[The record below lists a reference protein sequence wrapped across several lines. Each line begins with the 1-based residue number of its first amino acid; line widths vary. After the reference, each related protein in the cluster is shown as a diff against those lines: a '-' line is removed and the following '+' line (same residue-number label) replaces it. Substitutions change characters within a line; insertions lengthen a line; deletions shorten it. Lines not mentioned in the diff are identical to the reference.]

1 MKLLVFFHLLKFYLY
16 SRLSYVYR
24 LFEDTAW
31 HPVWKEEFDT
41 APVLR
46 KAIIY
51 GYGPFRTWMSIG
63 HWCVKYKESY
73 GAIVSVSNFSLSLL
87 STVTSVGLINLKF
100 YIFLFDT
107 YLSQH

>member
-1 MKLLVFFHLLKFYLY
+1 MKLLVFFHLQKFYLY

-24 LFEDTAW
+24 LCEDTAW
-31 HPVWKEEFDT
+31 HPVWKEEFDK

-63 HWCVKYKESY
+63 HWCV
-73 GAIVSVSNFSLSLL
+73 
-87 STVTSVGLINLKF
+87 
-100 YIFLFDT
+100 
-107 YLSQH
+107 

>member
-1 MKLLVFFHLLKFYLY
+1 MFVCVNLYFCVLVWLVYYFHEVTGLFPLQKFYLY

-24 LFEDTAW
+24 LCEDTAW
-31 HPVWKEEFDT
+31 HPVWKEEFDK

-63 HWCVKYKESY
+63 HWCV
-73 GAIVSVSNFSLSLL
+73 
-87 STVTSVGLINLKF
+87 
-100 YIFLFDT
+100 
-107 YLSQH
+107 